1 MKTRSKLFNI
11 DLNKDIPVDEFV
23 EKALYERDIGYYSNK
38 IPFGSK
44 GDFITAPTISNLFS
58 EIIGIWIVSTW
69 ERLGKPKKLNL
80 VELGPG
86 DGSLAKVLIYTF
98 EKFPKFN
105 KAIKIF
111 LYEKSQLL
119 KDVQRKK
126 INNSR
131 VKWIKNFNFINK
143 GPVIFFGNEFF
154 DAIPIKQFFKKN
166 EGWVER
172 FVELKNSKKA
182 EFKEQKINITKLEHS
197 LNFEISK
204 NQKIIE
210 YSPETFKYLKSIC
223 EIIQRNG
230 GGMLIIDYGYLGSK
244 MQETLQAVNN
254 HKYSDVLENIGDSDI
269 TYNISFNL
277 FQKFTSQ
284 FYNLDSIVTNQKK
297 FLTSM
302 GILQRAE
309 IISKNIPFS
318 KKTDLF
324 YRIRRL
330 IDEKQMGELFK
341 VMLIKNIK
349 NQFKTGF

>member
-1 MKTRSKLFNI
+1 MKISKPTSLPLDKFI
-11 DLNKDIPVDEFV
+11 EW
-23 EKALYERDIGYYSNK
+23 ALYDKNSGYYIKKN
-38 IPFGSK
+38 PFGK
-44 GDFITAPTISNLFS
+44 EGDFITAPNITRLFS
-58 EIIGIWIVSTW
+58 EIISIWAITFW
-69 ERLGKPKKLNL
+69 ESIGSPKKFNL
-80 VELGPG
+80 IELGAG
-86 DGSLAKVLIYTF
+86 NGEMMRVITETLKN
-98 EKFPKFN
+98 FPECYNACNFM
-105 KAIKIF
+105 IH
-111 LYEKSQLL
+111 EKSNFLINLQKKNLATEKISWI
-119 KDVQRKK
+119 KDIKK
-126 INNSR
+126 INSY
-131 VKWIKNFNFINK
+131 
-143 GPVIFFGNEFF
+143 PTLYLANEFF

-318 KKTDLF
+318 KKADLF